1 MIFAQ
6 ALAFLLD
13 PANWVTTEGHV
24 GILQR
29 IVESLIPT
37 GIAIVVI
44 VLIAVPIGF
53 LIGHTGKGATV
64 AVLISNIARAL
75 PTLGL
80 LSIFIL
86 IMGIGFVQGIIPAL
100 IVLVILGIP
109 PMLAGTYAGVGAVD
123 RTTIDAARAMGMT
136 EGQIV
141 ARVEWPLAAP
151 LIIGGLRSAVL
162 QVFATTTVASTF
174 AYGGLGRYLIDG
186 IASNQFDQVL
196 AGALLVTAI
205 ALLLEGVLALVQYL
219 AAPRGVPR
227 ARAARR
233 PRARNSASAA
243 PGTPIQEG
251 TPS

>member
-1 MIFAQ
+1 VIFAQ
-6 ALAFLLD
+6 ALAFLFD
-13 PANWVTTEGHV
+13 GANWIGSG

-37 GIAIVVI
+37 VIAVLIVI
-44 VLIAVPIGF
+44 LIAVPIGF
-53 LIGHTGKGATV
+53 LIGHTGRGVTV
-64 AVLISNIARAL
+64 AVLVSNIARAL

-86 IMGIGFVQGIIPAL
+86 IMGIGFVQGIIPTL

-109 PMLAGTYAGVGAVD
+109 PMLAGTYAGVGSVD

-151 LIIGGLRSAVL
+151 LIIGGLRSTVL

-186 IASNQFDQVL
+186 LSSNQLTPVI
-196 AGALLVTAI
+196 AGALLITAI
-205 ALLLEGVLALVQYL
+205 ALVLEGVLALVQFS
-219 AAPRGVPR
+219 ATPRGVTRPG
-227 ARAARR
+227 AARK
-233 PRARNSASAA
+233 PRARNLVAA
-243 PGTPIQEG
+243 TQGKPHQEG

>member
-6 ALAFLLD
+6 AVAFLLD
-13 PANWVTTEGHV
+13 GGNWIGRG

-37 GIAIVVI
+37 AIAVLIV

-53 LIGHTGKGATV
+53 LIGHTGRGVTV

-86 IMGIGFVQGIIPAL
+86 IMGIGFVQGIVPTL

-109 PMLAGTYAGVGAVD
+109 PMLAGTYAGVGSVD
-123 RTTIDAARAMGMT
+123 RSTVDAARAMGMT
-136 EGQIV
+136 EAQIV
-141 ARVEWPLAAP
+141 GKVEWPLAAP
-151 LIIGGLRSAVL
+151 LIIGGLRSTVL

-186 IASNQFDQVL
+186 LSSNQLTSVI
-196 AGALLVTAI
+196 AGALLITAI
-205 ALLLEGVLALVQYL
+205 ALLLEGVLALVQL
-219 AAPRGVPR
+219 SAAPRGVPR
-227 ARAARR
+227 AGAVRK
-233 PRARNSASAA
+233 PRARNLVDAA
-243 PGTPIQEG
+243 PGQPHQEG
-251 TPS
+251 IPS